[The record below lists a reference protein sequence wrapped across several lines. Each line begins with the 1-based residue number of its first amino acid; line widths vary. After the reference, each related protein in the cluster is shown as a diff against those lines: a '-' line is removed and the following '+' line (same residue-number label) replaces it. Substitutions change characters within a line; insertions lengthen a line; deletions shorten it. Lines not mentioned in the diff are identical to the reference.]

1 MTDYADS
8 GPATPPTAPS
18 GLVSGA
24 LRMSDY
30 WLTVLARTWKGGVIT
45 TFVTPFFYV
54 LALGVLLGDF
64 VKADPATLE
73 GADSYLAFV
82 APGMVAAHAMTIA
95 FSEMTYPV
103 YGMVKWQRIYFSM
116 IASPLTASHI
126 VLAQLGFLMLRTLF
140 ACGVFLLV
148 LAPFGV
154 FETWWGVLTAWLV
167 QGLVVLAFATPVLL
181 FSLSIKGEES
191 FALIFR
197 LGMIPL
203 TLFSGT
209 FFPVANLG
217 PVLEKVAM
225 ASPLWQGVN
234 LTRMLALGE
243 IDWALAAVHVGYLGL
258 LAAVCWWLA
267 VRRLGERLVS

>member
-1 MTDYADS
+1 M
-8 GPATPPTAPS
+8 
-18 GLVSGA
+18 
-24 LRMSDY
+24 
-30 WLTVLARTWKGGVIT
+30 
-45 TFVTPFFYV
+45 
-54 LALGVLLGDF
+54 VLL
-64 VKADPATLE
+64 
-73 GADSYLAFV
+73 
-82 APGMVAAHAMTIA
+82 
-95 FSEMTYPV
+95 
-103 YGMVKWQRIYFSM
+103 
-116 IASPLTASHI
+116 
-126 VLAQLGFLMLRTLF
+126 

-154 FETWWGVLTAWLV
+154 FESWWGVLVAWLV
-167 QGLVVLAFATPVLL
+167 QGLVVLAFGTPVLL
-181 FSLSIKGEES
+181 FSLSITGEES

-243 IDWALAAVHVGYLGL
+243 VDWALAVVHVGYLVV
-258 LAAVCWWLA
+258 LAGVCWWLA